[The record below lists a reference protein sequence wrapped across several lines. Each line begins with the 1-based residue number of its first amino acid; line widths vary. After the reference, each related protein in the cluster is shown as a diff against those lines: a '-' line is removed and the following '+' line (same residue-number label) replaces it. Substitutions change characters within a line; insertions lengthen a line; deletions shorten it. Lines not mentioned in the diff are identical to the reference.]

1 MPDALIWGASGGIG
15 AALVV
20 ALKSDGWRVF
30 AAARDEL
37 KIPAEAD
44 ATFTFNAAN
53 PDDTASVISLCA
65 QQTDGFDFVAY
76 TAGGLVASPLDKL
89 TATDWGAIFDANVTG
104 AFVAAQA
111 SLPLMH
117 KGAHMMIIG
126 AYVEKITLPRMG
138 AYAAAKAALEPMVRV
153 LGRENRKMKFSL
165 VRPPAVD
172 TPFWENVPFKLPD
185 YAIQPQA
192 VASAMI
198 AHFKAGESGT
208 LDIESS

>member
-20 ALKSDGWRVF
+20 ALKSEGWRVF
-30 AAARDEL
+30 AAARDEM
-37 KIPAEAD
+37 KIPDEAD
-44 ATFTFNAAN
+44 ATFSFDAADA
-53 PDDTASVISLCA
+53 DDATSVISLCA

-89 TATDWGAIFDANVTG
+89 DVADWRAIFDANVTD

-111 SLPLMH
+111 SLPLMR

-138 AYAAAKAALEPMVRV
+138 AYAAAKAALEPMLRV
-153 LGRENRKMKFSL
+153 LERENRKMKFTL

-185 YAIQPQA
+185 YAIKPESVAQA
-192 VASAMI
+192 MLT
-198 AHFKAGESGT
+198 HLNEGEGGT
-208 LDIESS
+208 LDIQA